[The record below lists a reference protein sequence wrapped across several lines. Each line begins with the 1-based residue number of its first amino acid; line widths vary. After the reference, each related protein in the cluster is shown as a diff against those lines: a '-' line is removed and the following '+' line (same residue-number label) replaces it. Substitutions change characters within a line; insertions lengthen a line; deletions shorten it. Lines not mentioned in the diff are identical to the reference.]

1 MKDKEGKIMIYFD
14 NSATTRPHPD
24 VVKVFGDVAS
34 QYFGNPSSLHH
45 LGGKAAQLLEQARK
59 VAADCLDVQPAEIIF
74 TSGGTESN
82 NAALKGVALQYRAR
96 GKHIVTSSVEH
107 ASVYE
112 TCKQLEELG
121 YEVTYLPTD
130 ANGRVR
136 VEDVKRAL
144 CDDTILVSIMHVNSE
159 LGTIQP
165 IEEIGRLLAAY
176 PKVYFHVDAV
186 QGYGK
191 LPLTPGKW
199 GVDLLSLSAHKFHGL
214 RGCGLLYIRR
224 GVMLSPLIIGGGQES
239 SYRSGTENVPGVV
252 AMAKAMR
259 IMRDGLDTNHK
270 HMKKLRNRIIDGLAS
285 LAYCKL
291 NGPGKEEAS
300 AAPHI
305 VNFSFPGI
313 KAEVV
318 LHALEEK
325 DIYIST
331 RSACS
336 SKSNKPSRVLLAAG
350 IDEERAKSAL
360 RVSFSPDNTEAEVDA
375 FVQAVKETVPNLAKI
390 MRV

>member
-1 MKDKEGKIMIYFD
+1 MIYFD
-14 NSATTRPHPD
+14 NSATTRPYPE

-34 QYFGNPSSLHH
+34 QFFGNPSSLHH

-59 VAADCLDVQPAEIIF
+59 IASDCLGVQPSEIVF

-82 NAALKGVALQYRAR
+82 NTALKGVAFQHQSR
-96 GKHIVTSSVEH
+96 GKHIITSSVEH

-112 TCKQLEELG
+112 VCKQLEQFG
-121 YEVTYLPTD
+121 YSVTYLPTD
-130 ANGRVR
+130 EKGRVSPD
-136 VEDVKRAL
+136 DVKRAL
-144 CDDTILVSIMHVNSE
+144 RDDTILVSIMYVNSE

-165 IEEIGRLLAAY
+165 IEEIGRLLAVY
-176 PKVYFHVDAV
+176 PKVLFHVDAV
-186 QGYGK
+186 QGFGK

-224 GVMLSPLIIGGGQES
+224 GVTLAPLLIGGGQES
-239 SYRSGTENVPGVV
+239 GYRSSTENVPGIV
-252 AMAKAMR
+252 AMTKAMR
-259 IMRDGLDTNHK
+259 IQRDRLDANRE
-270 HMKKLRNRIIDGLAS
+270 HMKKLRNRLIDGLTP
-285 LAYCKL
+285 LEYCKL
-291 NGPGKEEAS
+291 NGPGKDES
-300 AAPHI
+300 CAAPHI

-318 LHALEEK
+318 VHALEEK
-325 DIYIST
+325 DIYVST

-336 SKSNKPSRVLLAAG
+336 SKADKPSRVLLAAG
-350 IDEERAKSAL
+350 IDEERAVSAL
-360 RVSFSPDNTEAEVDA
+360 RVSFSADNTEVEVDA
-375 FVQAVKETVPNLAKI
+375 FVQAIEEIVPNLAKI